1 MNCPACDGRADVDG
15 DRVRCSRSSC
25 GYRGRVDVARA
36 ITLAK
41 AAGIDVTET
50 LAQSREFTNMIKGI
64 A

>member
-1 MNCPACDGRADVDG
+1 
-15 DRVRCSRSSC
+15 
-25 GYRGRVDVARA
+25 VARA